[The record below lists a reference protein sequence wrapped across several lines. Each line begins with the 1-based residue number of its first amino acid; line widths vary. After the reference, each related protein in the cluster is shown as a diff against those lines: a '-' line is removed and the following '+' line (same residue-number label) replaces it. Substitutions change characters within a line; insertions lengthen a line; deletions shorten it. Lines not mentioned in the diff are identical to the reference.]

1 MYSSPTSTC
10 SDLAVA
16 SRVRPPNGRTEPP
29 ALAGVEPGASH
40 QMKKMSHRRASKLGE
55 LIARGM
61 IGHEG
66 VHVGRLVGSR
76 RARDIPRDE
85 LRKTSHP
92 VGASSMADAEG
103 PTP

>member
-1 MYSSPTSTC
+1 
-10 SDLAVA
+10 
-16 SRVRPPNGRTEPP
+16 
-29 ALAGVEPGASH
+29 
-40 QMKKMSHRRASKLGE
+40 MKKMSHRRASKLGE